1 MTTERELP
9 LRTSDHV
16 THAELKATCDPM
28 IRGIRNIEK
37 VVVDL
42 PLIRAQV
49 EQTNGEVAKHTKEI
63 GVLNK
68 WRLMA
73 MGGGAV
79 VAFALG
85 GGGITYIL
93 TVVME

>member
-1 MTTERELP
+1 M
-9 LRTSDHV
+9 TSDHV
-16 THAELKATCDPM
+16 THEELKATCDPM
-28 IRGIRNIEK
+28 IKSLDRIEL
-37 VVVDL
+37 VVVDI

-93 TVVME
+93 TVVLP